1 MKCRRGHFTLLEVLL
16 AIGVVVILAGITMGG
31 LRYASSRS
39 DEARTHAVMKEFE
52 MALQKYKSDHG
63 IFPVW
68 KDADD
73 VKDGID
79 FDKYKLDTSHT
90 DNWKK
95 FRQGGYL
102 QGSATG
108 MLQDGYDQPLFY
120 RFPGTKNTGSYDL
133 WSKGPDKKH
142 GSPDDINDAGEGDI
156 DDAGKAGSDDIC
168 NWRSGN

>member
-1 MKCRRGHFTLLEVLL
+1 MKRRRVHFTLLEVLL

-68 KDADD
+68 KTDDDAE
-73 VKDGID
+73 KGID
-79 FDKYKLDTSHT
+79 LDDSK
-90 DNWKK
+90 WKK

-108 MLQDGYDQPLFY
+108 ILKDGYDEPLFY
-120 RFPGTKNTGSYDL
+120 RFPGTKNKGSYDL

-142 GSPDDINDAGEGDI
+142 GSSGNIG
-156 DDAGKAGSDDIC
+156 DAGKAGSDDIC

>member
-1 MKCRRGHFTLLEVLL
+1 MKRRRGHFTLLEVLL

-108 MLQDGYDQPLFY
+108 ILKDGYDQPLFY
-120 RFPGTKNTGSYDL
+120 RFPGTKNKGSYDL
-133 WSKGPDKKH
+133 WSMGPDKKH
-142 GSPDDINDAGEGDI
+142 GSSGSI

>member
-1 MKCRRGHFTLLEVLL
+1 MKRHRGHFTLLEVLL

-39 DEARTHAVMKEFE
+39 DEARTHAVMKKFE

-108 MLQDGYDQPLFY
+108 ILKDGYDQPLFY

-133 WSKGPDKKH
+133 WSMGPDKKH
-142 GSPDDINDAGEGDI
+142 GSSGSIGEAGQ
-156 DDAGKAGSDDIC
+156 AGSDDIC

>member
-1 MKCRRGHFTLLEVLL
+1 MKRRRGHFTLLEVLL
-16 AIGVVVILAGITMGG
+16 VIGVVVILAGITMGG

-52 MALQKYKSDHG
+52 MALQKYKSDHS

-68 KDADD
+68 KTDDDAE
-73 VKDGID
+73 KGID
-79 FDKYKLDTSHT
+79 LDDSK
-90 DNWKK
+90 WKK

-108 MLQDGYDQPLFY
+108 ILKDGYDEPLFY
-120 RFPGTKNTGSYDL
+120 RFPGTKNKGSYDL

>member
-108 MLQDGYDQPLFY
+108 ILKDGYDQPLFY

>member
-1 MKCRRGHFTLLEVLL
+1 MKSRRSHFTLLEVLL

-63 IFPVW
+63 VFPVW
-68 KDADD
+68 KTDDD
-73 VKDGID
+73 VAKGID
-79 FDKYKLDTSHT
+79 LD
-90 DNWKK
+90 DNKWKK

-108 MLQDGYDQPLFY
+108 ILKDGYDEPLFY
-120 RFPGTKNTGSYDL
+120 RFPGKENKGSYDL

-142 GSPDDINDAGEGDI
+142 GSSGNIG
-156 DDAGKAGSDDIC
+156 DAGKAGSDDIC

>member
-1 MKCRRGHFTLLEVLL
+1 MKRRRGHFTLLEVLL

-108 MLQDGYDQPLFY
+108 ILKDGYDEPLFY

-142 GSPDDINDAGEGDI
+142 GSSGSI

>member
-1 MKCRRGHFTLLEVLL
+1 MKRRRGHFTLLEVLL

-39 DEARTHAVMKEFE
+39 DEARTRAVMKEFE

-73 VKDGID
+73 VKEGID
-79 FDKYKLDTSHT
+79 LDNDK
-90 DNWKK
+90 WKK
-95 FRQGGYL
+95 FRRGGYL

-108 MLQDGYDQPLFY
+108 ILRDGYDEPLFY
-120 RFPGTKNTGSYDL
+120 RFPGTKNKGSYDL

-142 GSPDDINDAGEGDI
+142 GSSDDIN
-156 DDAGKAGSDDIC
+156 DAGKAGSDDIC

>member
-1 MKCRRGHFTLLEVLL
+1 MKRRGGHFTLLEVLL

-68 KDADD
+68 KDAAAINLDD
-73 VKDGID
+73 DSK
-79 FDKYKLDTSHT
+79 
-90 DNWKK
+90 WKK

-108 MLQDGYDQPLFY
+108 MLKDGYDEPLFY
-120 RFPGTKNTGSYDL
+120 RFPGTKNKGSYDL

-142 GSPDDINDAGEGDI
+142 GSSGNIG
-156 DDAGKAGSDDIC
+156 DAGKAGSDDIC

>member
-1 MKCRRGHFTLLEVLL
+1 MKRRRGHFTLLEVLL

-108 MLQDGYDQPLFY
+108 ILKDGYDEPLFY
-120 RFPGTKNTGSYDL
+120 RFPGTKNKGSYDL

-142 GSPDDINDAGEGDI
+142 GSSGSIG
-156 DDAGKAGSDDIC
+156 DAGKVGSDDIC

>member
-1 MKCRRGHFTLLEVLL
+1 MKRRRGHFTLLEVLL

-63 IFPVW
+63 IFPVS
-68 KDADD
+68 KDAAAINLDD
-73 VKDGID
+73 DSK
-79 FDKYKLDTSHT
+79 
-90 DNWKK
+90 WKK

-108 MLQDGYDQPLFY
+108 ILRDGYDQPLFY